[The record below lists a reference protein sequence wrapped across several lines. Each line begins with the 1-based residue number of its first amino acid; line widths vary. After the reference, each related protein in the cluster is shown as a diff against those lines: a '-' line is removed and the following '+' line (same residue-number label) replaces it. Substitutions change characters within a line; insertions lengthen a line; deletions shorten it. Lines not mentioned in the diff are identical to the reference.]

1 MGGHHVS
8 ESADGT
14 GIVIVAIAIA
24 WSGVG
29 TVGRTCPIV
38 GAGRGVAIGAI
49 GDGGSNRVMR
59 GTVAIGIRPRG

>member
-14 GIVIVAIAIA
+14 GGAGIVIVAIAIA
-24 WSGVG
+24 WAGVG

-38 GAGRGVAIGAI
+38 GAGRGVAIGARAV
-49 GDGGSNRVMR
+49 GGHGVQANVS
-59 GTVAIGIRPRG
+59 